1 MSAKGK
7 KLSTELQQYLS
18 SLDLEEVV
26 QDICGFVDNLVDDG
40 YHPVVITQALVYV
53 SALMLVREEI
63 DEEWATEQLK
73 KYASCIKASISAEAA
88 NGWGTKVRGEA

>member
-1 MSAKGK
+1 MSTEDK
-7 KLSTELQQYLS
+7 KLSTELQQFLS
-18 SLDLEEVV
+18 SLDLEDVV
-26 QDICGFVDNLVDDG
+26 KDICGFVDNLVDDG

-73 KYASCIKASISAEAA
+73 KYVSCAQAATVARSA